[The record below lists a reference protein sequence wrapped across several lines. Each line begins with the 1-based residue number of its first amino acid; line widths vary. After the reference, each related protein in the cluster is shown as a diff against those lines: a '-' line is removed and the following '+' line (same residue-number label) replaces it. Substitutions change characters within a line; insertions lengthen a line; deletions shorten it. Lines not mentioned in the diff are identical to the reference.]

1 MMKTIKL
8 IKITSIFIIF
18 ALICPLPARSDDQ
31 FLNKKILGKITMVA
45 ILSATAFVVKK
56 LVNKDVR
63 ETTKIRKKL
72 GIPDKVIE
80 FQEGF
85 DYWRMEWHGNYVYAF
100 RNGVFAYK
108 RGSTF

>member
-1 MMKTIKL
+1 MMKTMKL

-18 ALICPLPARSDDQ
+18 ALICPLPARSNDQ
-31 FLNKKILGKITMVA
+31 FLDTKMIGKITMVA
-45 ILSATAFVVKK
+45 ILSINAFIVKK
-56 LVNKDVR
+56 LVNKDIRV
-63 ETTKIRKKL
+63 TTKIRKNL

-100 RNGVFAYK
+100 RNGVFACK